1 MIFRKCYCLESFTGR
16 MLKGV
21 LVMRIG
27 KLRAFTLV
35 ELLVVISIIALLLAI
50 LVPSLGYARER
61 AKRASCMAN
70 IHSIGQSIFIYAFD
84 NDDKLIPGDFCVPW
98 DVWGWRSEEPGC
110 EDKTFMEVN
119 LGHLVTSG
127 ILSKPGDN
135 DHVFFCPSSRT
146 ADGGRPS
153 EDFVQAWG
161 SSGSQASITYMFNTA
176 LDGYDNYIQ
185 EGSQAVLSHR
195 DKINFL
201 LGDGSVQ
208 VFNVEP
214 LVFDESVG
222 PELLPEVSARAGVC
236 FPPIMLH
243 RWLERGDV
251 DIAEAR
257 EYLNSPP
264 TWASFN
270 GSLSVL
276 KPALMA
282 NIGKR
287 SLVSDVVGVWGGVLS
302 APPRAGMG

>member
-1 MIFRKCYCLESFTGR
+1 
-16 MLKGV
+16 
-21 LVMRIG
+21 MRIG
-27 KLRAFTLV
+27 KLKAFTLI
-35 ELLVVISIIALLLAI
+35 ELLVVISIISLLMAI
-50 LVPSLGYARER
+50 LVPYLGAARER
-61 AKRASCMAN
+61 TKRAVCMAN
-70 IHSIGQSIFIYAFD
+70 LHSIGLSIFNYAHD
-84 NDDKLIPGDFCVPW
+84 NDDKLIPGDFAVPW

-110 EDKTFMEVN
+110 EDKTYMEVN

-127 ILSKPGDN
+127 ALPKPGNN

-146 ADGGRPS
+146 PDGRGPS

-161 SSGSQASITYMFNTA
+161 SSGTEASITYMFNTA
-176 LDGYDNYIQ
+176 LDGFDNYIQ

-208 VFNVEP
+208 VFRVKP

-222 PELLPEVSARAGVC
+222 PELLPEVSARTGVC

-243 RWLERGDV
+243 RWLELGDV
-251 DIAEAR
+251 NIAEAR
-257 EYLNSPP
+257 EYLNDPS

-270 GSLSVL
+270 CTLTVS
-276 KPALMA
+276 KPVLMA

-287 SLVSDVVGVWGGVLS
+287 SLVSDVVGVWGGVFS
-302 APPRAGMG
+302 DPPPARAG

>member
-1 MIFRKCYCLESFTGR
+1 
-16 MLKGV
+16 
-21 LVMRIG
+21 MRIG

-50 LVPSLGYARER
+50 LVPILGHARER
-61 AKRASCMAN
+61 ARRAACMAN
-70 IHSIGQSIFIYAFD
+70 LRSIGQSIFVYAYD

-110 EDKTFMEVN
+110 EDKTYREVN

-127 ILSKPGDN
+127 VLQTPGDN

-146 ADGGRPS
+146 PDGGRPS
-153 EDFVQAWG
+153 EGFVQAWG
-161 SSGSQASITYMFNTA
+161 SSRSQASITYMFNTA
-176 LDGYDNYIQ
+176 LDGFDNYVQ
-185 EGSQAVLSHR
+185 EGSRTVLSHR

-201 LGDGSVQ
+201 LGDGSVH
-208 VFNVEP
+208 VFNVKP

-222 PELLPEVSARAGVC
+222 PELLQEVSVRTGVC

-243 RWLERGDV
+243 RWLELGDV
-251 DIAEAR
+251 NIAEAK
-257 EYLNSPP
+257 EYLNGPS

-270 GSLSVL
+270 STLSVL

-287 SLVSDVVGVWGGVLS
+287 SLVCDVVGVWGGVLS
-302 APPRAGMG
+302 DPPAG

>member
-1 MIFRKCYCLESFTGR
+1 MI
-16 MLKGV
+16 LKGV
-21 LVMRIG
+21 LAMRIG
-27 KLRAFTLV
+27 KLRAFTLI
-35 ELLVVISIIALLLAI
+35 ELLVVISIIAMLMAI

-61 AKRASCMAN
+61 ARRAACMAN
-70 IHSIGQSIFIYAFD
+70 IRSIGQSIFVYAYD

-110 EDKTFMEVN
+110 EDKTFREVN

-127 ILSKPGDN
+127 VLPTPGDN

-146 ADGGRPS
+146 ANGDRPS
-153 EDFVQAWG
+153 EGFVQAWG

-176 LDGYDNYIQ
+176 LDGFDNYVQ
-185 EGSQAVLSHR
+185 EGSQGVLSHR

-208 VFNVEP
+208 VFKVKP
-214 LVFDESVG
+214 LIFDESVG
-222 PELLPEVSARAGVC
+222 PELLPEVSARTGVC
-236 FPPIMLH
+236 FPSIMLH
-243 RWLERGDV
+243 HWLELGDV
-251 DIAEAR
+251 DIAEAK
-257 EYLNSPP
+257 EYLNDPS

-270 GSLSVL
+270 STLTVS
-276 KPALMA
+276 KPALVA

-302 APPRAGMG
+302 EPPRAGMG